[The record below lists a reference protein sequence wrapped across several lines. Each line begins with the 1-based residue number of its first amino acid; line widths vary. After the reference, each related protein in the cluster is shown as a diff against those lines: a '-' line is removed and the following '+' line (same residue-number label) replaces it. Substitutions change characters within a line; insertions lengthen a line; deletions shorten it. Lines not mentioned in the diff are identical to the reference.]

1 MNKETTIDCLIRT
14 GHAMVKKNCTSPEL
28 LDAYYTW
35 LLRFAYRNNIATIE
49 VLPNNSRLHEN
60 IIFNK
65 KSNDDRTLFIATE
78 LLKHGGHTPL
88 LRHLVS
94 AKSFSDSV
102 VICRT
107 ADKDTG
113 INHLIL
119 PHKSSYQR
127 RAEVVTNSILE
138 HRSVVIL
145 PHPDDYFLYILIAR
159 LPKVIRSKI
168 VFIDHADHIIS
179 PFRELG
185 LRRMLVR
192 LPPGISFSDPVLP
205 VDYLGIPIVP
215 LNLKQEK
222 GSNSKVGTKLIMT
235 SGAPYKFAP
244 RSGRNLVPDM
254 ITALLAKTKCL
265 SAVAVGPRIQ
275 DTWWIKSRVLNLK
288 RLKIVSKVGRKKY
301 KTFLDKADVFLDS
314 YPLTGGTAFT
324 EALLSGKLVAGP
336 KTALVGYGVA
346 DLLRVEIEDLQNYCS
361 LLLKGDKIEK
371 ENQERIRVLAAAIH
385 EPAAVAAR
393 LQSYIKSSG
402 ATVREE
408 LQSELEY
415 KKQEK
420 YIVPSLTGIPKKD
433 CLSILPML
441 WRALGSDYLRFALS
455 VQMARRLAKFW
466 R

>member
-1 MNKETTIDCLIRT
+1 MNKGTAINCLIKT
-14 GHAMVKKNCTSPEL
+14 GHAMVTKNCTSPEV

-35 LLRFAYRNNIATIE
+35 LLRFAYRNNIANIE
-49 VLPNNSRLHEN
+49 IACSNSRLDDN
-60 IIFNK
+60 KGFGK
-65 KSNDDRTLFIATE
+65 KSNDNRTLFIATE

-94 AKSFSDSV
+94 AESFSDSV
-102 VICRT
+102 VLCRA

-119 PHKSSYQR
+119 PHKGSYQR
-127 RAEVVTNSILE
+127 RAEVVTNYILE
-138 HRSVVIL
+138 HRSIVIL
-145 PHPDDYFLYILIAR
+145 PHPDDYFLYTLIVR
-159 LPKVIRSKI
+159 LPEVVRSKI

-179 PFRELG
+179 PFRGLG
-185 LRRMLVR
+185 LRKMLVR
-192 LPPGISFSDPVLP
+192 LPAGISFSDPVLP

-244 RSGRNLVPDM
+244 RSGRNLVPDT
-254 ITALLAKTKCL
+254 IAALLAKTKCV
-265 SAVAVGPRIQ
+265 SAVAVGPRIL
-275 DTWWIKSRVLNLK
+275 DTWWIKSRLLNLK
-288 RLKIVSKVGRKKY
+288 RLKIVSKVGRRKY
-301 KTFLDKADVFLDS
+301 KTFLDIADVFLDS
-314 YPLTGGTAFT
+314 YPVTGGTAFT

-361 LLLKGDKIEK
+361 LLLKGDKTEM
-371 ENQERIRVLAAAIH
+371 ENQERVRVLAAAIH
-385 EPAAVAAR
+385 EPSAVAAR
-393 LQSYIKSSG
+393 LQSYINSSE
-402 ATVREE
+402 ATVREG
-408 LQSELEY
+408 LQSELEH
-415 KKQEK
+415 KKHEK
-420 YIVPSLTGIPKKD
+420 YIVPSLFGIPTKD
-433 CLSILPML
+433 CLTIFPML
-441 WRALGSDYLRFALS
+441 WRALGSGYLQLALS